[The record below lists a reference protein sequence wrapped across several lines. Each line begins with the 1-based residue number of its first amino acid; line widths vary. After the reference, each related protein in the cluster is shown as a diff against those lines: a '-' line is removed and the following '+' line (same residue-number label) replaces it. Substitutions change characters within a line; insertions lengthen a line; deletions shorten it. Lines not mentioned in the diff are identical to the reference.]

1 MNPYIHIY
9 PINGHVLWLKRD
21 QPLVFASQALA
32 SFASDAS
39 PRRGLRIAVFK
50 ATRSGK
56 HTTKTT
62 ENQHFCGKS
71 TMNCHFATFRSK
83 LLVCRRVF
91 QFPQPTGQWSGI
103 RTHLLWKWDGLN
115 SSIYRSMFSATSGTH
130 GHLEFATW
138 RWVEVTQAMAKLYHP
153 LGESTGITIHNHK
166 YPWCCNDI

>member
-71 TMNCHFATFRSK
+71 TMNCHFQKQTVSLPEGIPVSSTNWTMIRNQNSPFVKMGWLK
-83 LLVCRRVF
+83 LLHLPQHVF
-91 QFPQPTGQWSGI
+91 RNVRHSWPPWI
-103 RTHLLWKWDGLN
+103 R
-115 SSIYRSMFSATSGTH
+115 
-130 GHLEFATW
+130 HLEMG
-138 RWVEVTQAMAKLYHP
+138 RSHP
-153 LGESTGITIHNHK
+153 SYGKIIPSFGGINWNKH
-166 YPWCCNDI
+166 P